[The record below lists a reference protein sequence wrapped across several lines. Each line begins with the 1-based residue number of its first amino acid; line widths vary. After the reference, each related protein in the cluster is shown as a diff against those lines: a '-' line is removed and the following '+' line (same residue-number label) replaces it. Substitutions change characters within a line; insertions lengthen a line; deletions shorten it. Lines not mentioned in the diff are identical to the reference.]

1 MPDFYWVFG
10 PNGSGKSTII
20 ESITNLEHINVDYI
34 LLSLIE
40 KSYPGLIKRLKEHPS
55 EWWIQDTYLT
65 ELENNLDEA
74 KNIANARI
82 PLLLD

>member
-40 KSYPGLIKRLKEHPS
+40 KSYPG
-55 EWWIQDTYLT
+55 
-65 ELENNLDEA
+65 
-74 KNIANARI
+74 
-82 PLLLD
+82 